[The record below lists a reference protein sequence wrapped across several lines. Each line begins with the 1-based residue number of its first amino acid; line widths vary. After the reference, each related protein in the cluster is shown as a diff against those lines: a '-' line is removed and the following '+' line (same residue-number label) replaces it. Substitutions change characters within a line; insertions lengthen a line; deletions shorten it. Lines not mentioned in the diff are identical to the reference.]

1 MRRMRCR
8 VVASCLLVAGAA
20 GGADA
25 QEVRAIVCPATDRP
39 PRELAALV
47 EPLGE
52 AGRAALLTLA
62 SARGEDA
69 VCGLAGLAA
78 VRDAR
83 VVPLLIS
90 AVDAAPADTNVWRL
104 VRWAGFIAGGPDPAV
119 GAPLSAL
126 VPRLEAPA
134 ARAAAG
140 DDGLRLLGEL
150 GTPAAREHLVATL
163 DRRLSDAAV
172 DAAVHALA
180 RQQEPSAR
188 ARVSALGAEVAASL
202 GGNATYEQARRL
214 GAAAFYLLVL
224 GADTQREGLALLAR
238 LSPQDQADTAAW
250 AMQTLCER
258 GVRRPAQRVDATGR
272 REALADA
279 FGAAGVVW
287 QSLVR
292 GAFPCPSRD

>member
-1 MRRMRCR
+1 MRLVRCR
-8 VVASCLLVAGAA
+8 VVTSCLLVACAA

-52 AGRAALLTLA
+52 PGRAALLALT
-62 SARGEDA
+62 SARGDDA
-69 VCGLAGLAA
+69 ACGLAGLAA
-78 VRDAR
+78 VRDRR
-83 VVPLLIS
+83 VVPLLAAAIE
-90 AVDAAPADTNVWRL
+90 AGPTDADVWRL
-104 VRWAGFIAGGPDPAV
+104 VRWAAFVAGGPDPAI
-119 GAPLSAL
+119 GRPLSAL
-126 VPRLEAPA
+126 IPILDTPA
-134 ARAAAG
+134 ASAAAG

-150 GTPAAREHLVATL
+150 DTPAAREHLVATL
-163 DRRLSDAAV
+163 DRRLADAAI
-172 DAAVHALA
+172 DAAMHALA

-188 ARVSALGAEVAASL
+188 ARVSALGAEVAANL

-224 GADTQREGLALLAR
+224 GTDTYREGLALLAR

-250 AMQTLCER
+250 VMQTLCEQ
-258 GVRRPAQRVDATGR
+258 GVRRPAQRAAATGR

-279 FGAAGVVW
+279 FGAAGVAW

-292 GAFPCPSRD
+292 GTFPCPSRD